1 MFNTSCEALMQTLI
15 HRDTKAWQVQVWVSF
30 MAAAFLCGVG
40 LIARITYCSHTGM
53 LSIGVLLPDSNCVT
67 IRTGIAKRP
76 NWPIVVASVPSSMPS
91 AATTSA

>member
-1 MFNTSCEALMQTLI
+1 MSIATRGRQTNV
-15 HRDTKAWQVQVWVSF
+15 RSAPRKSTAWANETK
-30 MAAAFLCGVG
+30 CGVG
-40 LIARITYCSHTGM
+40 LIVRITYCSHTGM